1 MSPVALRDDGFN
13 EGAMSGETTRYL
25 FVYGTLMS
33 GARTALGTQQRLRL
47 AAESDSLGP
56 ASLPAARLY
65 DLGRYPGAVF
75 SAAID
80 DIVHGEVVL
89 LADPAAS
96 LTWLDAYEGYV
107 HGGDDNEYDRIVR
120 QVRLAGGETFDAWV
134 YLLLAVPEHG
144 REIVGGRWIG
154 R

>member
-1 MSPVALRDDGFN
+1 MWYVDSMIDKAN
-13 EGAMSGETTRYL
+13 RYL

-33 GARTALGTQQRLRL
+33 GAHSELGTEQRQRL

-80 DIVHGEVVL
+80 DVVHGEVVL
-89 LADPAAS
+89 LTDPQATLA
-96 LTWLDAYEGYV
+96 WLDEYEGYV
-107 HGGDDNEYDRIVR
+107 HGADDNEYDRVVR
-120 QVRLAGGETFDAWV
+120 EMRLAGGETLDAWV

-144 REIVGGRWIG
+144 REIVSGRWIG